1 MKRNRYFIAITLI
14 ALLVSG
20 CNKKQLMHKPDNLI
34 PFDNMVKVISDSYVI
49 ESMIY
54 YISPDSDK
62 VSITRSLYSDLFN
75 RYNITKEQYTSSIKY
90 YLAEKSSADKLLKS
104 VSDNIAVRRKFY
116 VDEPDDMEDDE
127 YSIQ

>member
-1 MKRNRYFIAITLI
+1 
-14 ALLVSG
+14 
-20 CNKKQLMHKPDNLI
+20 MHKPDNLI